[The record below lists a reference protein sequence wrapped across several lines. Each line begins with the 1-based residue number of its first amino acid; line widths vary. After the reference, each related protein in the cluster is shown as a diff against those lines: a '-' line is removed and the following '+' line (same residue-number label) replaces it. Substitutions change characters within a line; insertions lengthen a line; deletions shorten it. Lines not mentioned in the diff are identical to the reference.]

1 MVRTRIGQ
9 RCLWADKTL
18 DLLPC
23 FLFFCFLNASQIWDE
38 YSADFCAEQI
48 ELVLVCAWADRMQL
62 QPSSIICY
70 VAGKT
75 FKQWHLLIKFET
87 YYVGMQPHQKECACL
102 PLSFY
107 RQGSWKTC
115 QNQNE
120 IWLKWELLPTPEVD
134 ESFIDG
140 FSATGSRS
148 AHLIH
153 EDSACAKA
161 KKIAFVENEKW
172 IKPAEKL
179 CVRTA
184 ASDKGGSEFKP
195 SWWSAAFCR
204 FLPQSK
210 DMHRRSKAEAERS
223 SDAECQGGCID
234 EWACCIN
241 HIKLWLFQRSEDL
254 LD

>member
-1 MVRTRIGQ
+1 MSECSRTKKIE
-9 RCLWADKTL
+9 ADMH
-18 DLLPC
+18 
-23 FLFFCFLNASQIWDE
+23 N
-38 YSADFCAEQI
+38 
-48 ELVLVCAWADRMQL
+48 
-62 QPSSIICY
+62 
-70 VAGKT
+70 
-75 FKQWHLLIKFET
+75 
-87 YYVGMQPHQKECACL
+87 
-102 PLSFY
+102 
-107 RQGSWKTC
+107 
-115 QNQNE
+115 
-120 IWLKWELLPTPEVD
+120 LPTGRVGKLKNLSKSKWDMAKMGIVTYPW
-134 ESFIDG
+134 SWWKFYWW
-140 FSATGSRS
+140 FQRTGSRS
-148 AHLIH
+148 AHLINK
-153 EDSACAKA
+153 DSACAKA

-210 DMHRRSKAEAERS
+210 NMHRRSKADAERS